1 VGSFVILTALS
12 GAFGAVLEHVEA
24 LDARLVVPALVL
36 QLAVLVLRAVAWRN
50 ILVSACRQR
59 IPVFSVVCAYSAGV
73 ALNGLLPARGGDAAK
88 VGLVRARV
96 PGSSVA
102 TIAGSLPVLCLLDG
116 VILASLVG
124 ALWSAGAIPAFPMPA
139 LPDPSHLALV
149 IVAAVAVGALGATLA
164 SRRFS
169 LRVRPVLTSAL
180 QGLRILRAPWRLA
193 ALVLPWLLVAWV
205 CRIGAIYLA
214 LGAFHIHASVATA
227 ALVVVLSGAST
238 AIPVPGGGG
247 SQQLLATYAL
257 RGTVPAAGALSFS
270 FGVQLGVTALNSA
283 VGVAAAM
290 ALFRTLR
297 PIAAVRAARTRLS

>member
-1 VGSFVILTALS
+1 MILTAVDR
-12 GAFGAVLEHVEA
+12 AFGTLLDHIEA

-50 ILVSACRQR
+50 ILVAACRQR
-59 IPVFSVVCAYSAGV
+59 ISVFAVVCAYSAGV

-88 VGLVRARV
+88 VGLVRTRV

-102 TIAGSLPVLCLLDG
+102 TIAGSLPVLCVLDA
-116 VILASLVG
+116 VIVASLLG
-124 ALWSAGAIPAFPMPA
+124 TLWSAGAIPAVPLPA
-139 LPDPSHLALV
+139 LPDASHLALPLT
-149 IVAAVAVGALGATLA
+149 AAVAVGALGATLA

-169 LRVRPVLTSAL
+169 FRVRPLLTSAL
-180 QGLRILRAPWRLA
+180 QGLSILRSPAQLVCS
-193 ALVLPWLLVAWV
+193 VLPWVLGAWA

-214 LGAFHIHASVATA
+214 LGAFHIHASLATA
-227 ALVVVLSGAST
+227 ALLVVLSGASN
-238 AIPVPGGGG
+238 AVPVPGGGG

-283 VGVAAAM
+283 VGVLAAM

-297 PIAAVRAARTRLS
+297 PVAALRASRARA